1 MIYEYVGPL
10 DILGSPQDA
19 HGWLGWALGVKSIN
33 RHHSYIL
40 CTILHSVMNLIM
52 LDHDRLQR
60 AIQCA
65 LETYQSRSSL

>member
-1 MIYEYVGPL
+1 MI
-10 DILGSPQDA
+10 
-19 HGWLGWALGVKSIN
+19 AL
-33 RHHSYIL
+33 
-40 CTILHSVMNLIM
+40 MNLIM